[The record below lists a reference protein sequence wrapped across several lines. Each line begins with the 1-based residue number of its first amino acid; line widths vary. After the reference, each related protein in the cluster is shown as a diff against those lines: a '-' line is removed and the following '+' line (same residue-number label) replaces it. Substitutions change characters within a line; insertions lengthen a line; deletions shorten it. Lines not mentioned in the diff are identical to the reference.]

1 MFGRLTREFCP
12 LTHELGRLTRE
23 LGRLTRE
30 LDALTLESNHL
41 TPQSKDEFLEETA
54 KTPSE
59 RCESEKLAPLPS
71 KQPALPHEK
80 PVLSFK

>member
-41 TPQSKDEFLEETA
+41 TPESKDEFLEETA
-54 KTPSE
+54 KTTPE
-59 RCESEKLAPLPS
+59 RRESGKSIPLPM
-71 KQPALPHEK
+71 K
-80 PVLSFK
+80 